1 MWVFNIIIQSMIM
14 VIINQLFRLYLLLLL
29 GSAVAARDGRYA
41 FASLPIGEVI
51 AITTTTITTNTTT
64 TTIIIMIVIIV
75 IVMSS
80 ELECDIR

>member
-1 MWVFNIIIQSMIM
+1 MIM

-51 AITTTTITTNTTT
+51 AITTTNTTT
-64 TTIIIMIVIIV
+64 TVIIIIVIFV